1 VLSGNTLITTNTAA
15 NANARVPYL
24 GFLAYGLQQ
33 NGFDG
38 INNYNSLQ
46 TTVRKNF
53 THGLGFQA
61 SYTWSKNLSN
71 VGFDAANLNLST
83 DMGQQYGQTPYS
95 RPHRFVLS
103 YQYDL
108 PSRASGLTGKV
119 LGGWSLSGLTTMQ
132 SGNPLTLF
140 DNRGGSFW
148 GTPGSGTVENGLS
161 RAQLAPGFSYSQ
173 IATSGDIEARLGGSS
188 GGPGFFNKAA
198 FMAPPVHPLASP
210 EPGTTVATA
219 TDFGNTGVGIVRG
232 PHQLNFDF
240 SIQKMMKLGERRS
253 LQFRT
258 EFFNIFNHA
267 QFALPGYTS
276 APNNFANNGPLFV
289 NGSFGTITST
299 SVTPHLMQFGLRFAF

>member
-1 VLSGNTLITTNTAA
+1 MTLIGSSFNSPYYDRLHTPLVRQYNLGLQYEFISGYVIEVAFVGSSGINVLDYSHNVNAAHIASVANPIVLFGNTVITTNTAA

-38 INNYNSLQ
+38 VNNYNSLQ

-53 THGLGFQA
+53 TRGLGFQA

-83 DMGQQYGQTPYS
+83 DLGQQYGQTPYS

-103 YQYDL
+103 YQYEL
-108 PSRASGLTGKV
+108 PSIAGGLDGKV
-119 LGGWSLSGLTTMQ
+119 LGGWSVSGLTTVQ

-140 DNRGGSFW
+140 DNRGGSVW

-173 IATSGDIEARLGGSS
+173 IATAGDIEDRLGGSS

-198 FMAPPVHPLASP
+198 FTTPPVHPLASP
-210 EPGTTVATA
+210 EPG
-219 TDFGNTGVGIVRG
+219 R
-232 PHQLNFDF
+232 Q
-240 SIQKMMKLGERRS
+240 
-253 LQFRT
+253 
-258 EFFNIFNHA
+258 
-267 QFALPGYTS
+267 
-276 APNNFANNGPLFV
+276 
-289 NGSFGTITST
+289 
-299 SVTPHLMQFGLRFAF
+299 